1 MTTNFFWI
9 GYHFEEFR
17 SQVAFRKKKSISRPE
32 EKYRFLLLTI
42 QWQVDWISV
51 YKYLLGSVF
60 GKDDLAGRKME
71 LLFANYQNVNYA
83 VIWLKWSW
91 CTINTVFMFIPLR
104 NAKGPLYISTQLFST
119 DEEWW

>member
-1 MTTNFFWI
+1 MATIFFELATTLKNLGAKWL
-9 GYHFEEFR
+9 
-17 SQVAFRKKKSISRPE
+17 SKKKKSISRPE

-60 GKDDLAGRKME
+60 GKDDVAGRKME

-91 CTINTVFMFIPLR
+91 CTINTVFVFIPLR
-104 NAKGPLYISTQLFST
+104 NAKGPLYIST
-119 DEEWW
+119 